1 MMSAPIQPDEVR
13 IDHNATAAS
22 RKQQANAA
30 VARANADNLRDDPE
44 ARAAFLSTFSAEEE
58 RSTINKVD
66 KAFLLLIGVMFMIK
80 QIDQTNA
87 ANVRVLQAGESRNIM
102 KELDMTSD
110 QYNWVGSI
118 YGIAYIVFEAPSN
131 LLLKRMSPHLWQSR
145 IFLTWGIITACQAA
159 AQNRHQLYAMRFLL
173 GMFEAGMFPGIMA
186 QLSSWYRT
194 DEIGKPVTWFFA
206 MSNLAGIIGSL
217 LCYGISY
224 MNGIRGISAWRWVY
238 LLEGL
243 ATIVFSGVVF
253 WLLPDYPKSP
263 RSRRFLTEREQ
274 EFVEARLPENAP
286 LTNDPDFAG
295 KEIWAVLRTPLIWSF
310 MLSQTLINIGG
321 YALTWYLPTIV
332 TNLGFVGLPRN
343 QLLNMPPAFAAI
355 VGLIF
360 SAWFMSRA
368 YIVRPAY
375 IMILMSGMVVCFV
388 LFFTIT
394 NRYGI
399 YISCILGTLFYQSYF
414 IPFWAWRSATLSGS
428 TGTAFT
434 LGLQS
439 GIAQLGG
446 VIGPQLFQSKFAYN
460 GYKTSFAIAAATTIA
475 SFVANLW
482 TWWLTRNTE
491 YDVMRGEPVEN
502 VWGPRRSVNSRNFT
516 DPKITHFGPDS
527 TLSEGPHIPSSQPVM
542 SASPALTQLLEKVIP
557 QGDRSSL
564 RSDVI
569 PAILDAISGIA
580 KTLQASQHV
589 SLAGTANAF
598 GDDQLNVDVLSEN
611 VMREAIARCPSIQ
624 TASSEEDPIEK
635 PARPQASAG
644 ANEIPATSE
653 EYTVAFDPLDGSS
666 IIAPNWTVGTIV
678 GIWDGRT
685 AVGQSPVEKQIAAII
700 GVIGPR
706 TTAIVAVRIPGA
718 DSACFEIGY
727 GPNGVED
734 CEVIRSVVKLA
745 DAPFKTR
752 YFAPANLRHAAD
764 DERYSAL
771 ITRFIKEKYTLRYC
785 GGLVPDIVHALV
797 KGHGVYVMPV
807 TPGVLPKLRFLYELY
822 PIALTMECAGGQAI
836 DPTDGR
842 PLLEKIQKDCD
853 GRAGLICGTTE
864 EVRIVK
870 QVLLG

>member
-1 MMSAPIQPDEVR
+1 
-13 IDHNATAAS
+13 
-22 RKQQANAA
+22 
-30 VARANADNLRDDPE
+30 
-44 ARAAFLSTFSAEEE
+44 
-58 RSTINKVD
+58 
-66 KAFLLLIGVMFMIK
+66 
-80 QIDQTNA
+80 
-87 ANVRVLQAGESRNIM
+87 
-102 KELDMTSD
+102 
-110 QYNWVGSI
+110 
-118 YGIAYIVFEAPSN
+118 
-131 LLLKRMSPHLWQSR
+131 
-145 IFLTWGIITACQAA
+145 
-159 AQNRHQLYAMRFLL
+159 
-173 GMFEAGMFPGIMA
+173 
-186 QLSSWYRT
+186 
-194 DEIGKPVTWFFA
+194 
-206 MSNLAGIIGSL
+206 
-217 LCYGISY
+217 
-224 MNGIRGISAWRWVY
+224 
-238 LLEGL
+238 
-243 ATIVFSGVVF
+243 
-253 WLLPDYPKSP
+253 
-263 RSRRFLTEREQ
+263 
-274 EFVEARLPENAP
+274 
-286 LTNDPDFAG
+286 
-295 KEIWAVLRTPLIWSF
+295 
-310 MLSQTLINIGG
+310 
-321 YALTWYLPTIV
+321 
-332 TNLGFVGLPRN
+332 
-343 QLLNMPPAFAAI
+343 
-355 VGLIF
+355 
-360 SAWFMSRA
+360 
-368 YIVRPAY
+368 
-375 IMILMSGMVVCFV
+375 
-388 LFFTIT
+388 
-394 NRYGI
+394 
-399 YISCILGTLFYQSYF
+399 
-414 IPFWAWRSATLSGS
+414 
-428 TGTAFT
+428 
-434 LGLQS
+434 
-439 GIAQLGG
+439 
-446 VIGPQLFQSKFAYN
+446 
-460 GYKTSFAIAAATTIA
+460 
-475 SFVANLW
+475 
-482 TWWLTRNTE
+482 
-491 YDVMRGEPVEN
+491 
-502 VWGPRRSVNSRNFT
+502 
-516 DPKITHFGPDS
+516 
-527 TLSEGPHIPSSQPVM
+527 M
-542 SASPALTQLLEKVIP
+542 SASPALAQLLEKVIP

-569 PAILDAISGIA
+569 PAVLDAISGIA

-589 SLAGTANAF
+589 SHAGTANAF

-685 AVGQSPVEKQIAAII
+685 AVGQSPVEKQIAAVI

-734 CEVIRSVVKLA
+734 CEVIRPVVKLA

-822 PIALTMECAGGQAI
+822 PIALIMECAGGQAI